1 MRPAPLLASLL
12 LLAASAAG
20 QGLLFDH
27 LGRTDGLPG
36 DEVLA
41 LHEDRHGFIWIG
53 TATGLA
59 RHEGTRI
66 RTWHHDRKD
75 PRSLPNSTIWDIA
88 EDAAGTIWIATDHG
102 LAAYDERRG
111 DFQRVYVTDGRSNPT
126 SANRIH
132 GMAPD
137 GNGLLW
143 LATEDGAHT
152 IDLRTRAS
160 RPLPPGADSP
170 RLTKP
175 PRETHLARDTV
186 LNGLWITATDGIV
199 FYDAA
204 AQRLVERPTAGFP
217 YPCLADPRAGS
228 PTPDPVC
235 GLIWLSAADDRLH
248 GMDREGRITMD
259 EPISEGLPKATLQF
273 LARDRTGRL
282 WASRWTHDLQL
293 RLQNGTWTPVVHSP
307 DEPWSI
313 TAANAKSW
321 LEDRQGR
328 IWIGTIDGLNVLDPR
343 HAGIEARTVPLRG
356 ARSALALV
364 AAADEILVCTDGDGL
379 AVVDRTTGRWRSAR
393 LEIASSDA
401 ERLRWG
407 NMPVTAEPWSE
418 GWLVGTNA
426 GVFHWDG
433 ASPAY
438 RPLPWLIDSA
448 GAIMKARTAFIK
460 RVAPGTAWV
469 GTWTKGLF
477 EISGSAQAS
486 RKAAFGGEPLPSAQL
501 LSAASSGQEVW
512 LGFNNGYGAVR
523 IAGEAIAQRILHE
536 PDSTG
541 AAYGVVR
548 SLAVHPDGTLFIGT
562 LTGGLG
568 VLPPDPDG
576 IEWLTRS
583 DGLAGDRIEQLALG
597 RDGLLW
603 ILTNEGLSRLT
614 PATGELL
621 TIELPRSIA
630 SQGRLSAI
638 AADLDGSL
646 LCAIGRYI
654 IDLPP
659 DWAGHAFTPDP
670 VVTGIRFMGAQHAG
684 WPADSVVHLPYDRRS
699 LSIELGTQPFPA
711 GQGLRMAYRLPAAD
725 SAWRT
730 LGEDA
735 RIELDQLPIG
745 EHRVEIRTGT
755 GGNRWSARPLG
766 IRFRVQ
772 PPLWA
777 TWWFRLGVAAAMAL
791 AGFIGLRAYTRR
803 RLREQ
808 RQRFEREQAVLHE
821 RERIASDMHDDLGA
835 GLSAL
840 KLRSEMALRVE
851 QDPAKREQLASL
863 AATAGE
869 LIGSMR
875 QMIWALDREQASL
888 EDLLVYAT
896 SYARTYCDHHG
907 LALTIDIAQD
917 LPQTDLTTEQR
928 RSLFL
933 ILKEAL
939 HNTVKHARAERFTIT
954 ARWSDGL
961 LLTLADDGLGLPAG
975 IEHGTGNGMR
985 NMRRRITALGGSM
998 ELRADRGTA
1007 IHLRLPLHAGTN
1019 LRSIATA

>member
-1 MRPAPLLASLL
+1 MRPAPLIASLL
-12 LLAASAAG
+12 LLAAPAAG
-20 QGLLFDH
+20 QDLLFDH
-27 LGRTDGLPG
+27 LARTDGLPG

-59 RHEGTRI
+59 RHEGIRI

-88 EDAAGTIWIATDHG
+88 EDDAGTIWIATDHG

-111 DFQRVYVTDGRSNPT
+111 DFQRVYVTDGRRNPT

-152 IDLRTRAS
+152 IDLRTRTW

-170 RLTKP
+170 RLTRP
-175 PRETHLARDTV
+175 PRATHLVRDTV
-186 LNGLWITATDGIV
+186 LNGLWITAADGIV

-217 YPCLADPRAGS
+217 YPCLADPRAS
-228 PTPDPVC
+228 TPTPDPAC
-235 GLIWLSAADDRLH
+235 GLIWLSTADYRLH
-248 GMDREGRITMD
+248 GMDRTGRITLD
-259 EPISEGLPKATLQF
+259 EPIGQGLPKATLQF

-293 RLQNGTWTPVVHSP
+293 RRRDGGWMPVRHAP

-313 TAANAKSW
+313 TSANAKSW

-343 HAGIEARTVPLRG
+343 NAGIEAWTVPMQA

-364 AAADEILVCTDGDGL
+364 AAADELLVCTDGDGL
-379 AVVDRTTGRWRSAR
+379 AVLDRAKGRWRTAS
-393 LEIASSDA
+393 LEKASRDA
-401 ERLRWG
+401 EALRWG
-407 NMPVTAEPWSE
+407 NMPVAAEPWND
-418 GWLVGTNA
+418 GWLVGSAA

-438 RPLPWLIDSA
+438 RSLPWLIDSA
-448 GAIMKARTAFIK
+448 GAMMATRTAFIK
-460 RVAPGTAWV
+460 RIAPGKAWV

-477 EISGSAQAS
+477 EVTGNGPAV
-486 RKAAFGGEPLPSAQL
+486 RRAAFGGEPLPTAQL
-501 LSAASSGQEVW
+501 LAAASAGREVW
-512 LGFNNGYGAVR
+512 LGFNNGYGAMR
-523 IAGEAIAQRILHE
+523 IAGEAIVQRILHE

-541 AAYGVVR
+541 TAYGVVR
-548 SLAVHPDGTLFIGT
+548 SLEVHPDGTLYIGT

-568 VLPPDPDG
+568 VLPPGSDG
-576 IEWLTRS
+576 IGWLTRS
-583 DGLAGDRIEQLALG
+583 DGLAGDRIEQLALD
-597 RDGLLW
+597 REGLLW
-603 ILTNEGLSRLT
+603 IRTNEGLSRLT
-614 PATGELL
+614 PSTGELR

-638 AADLDGSL
+638 AADHDGSL

-654 IDLPP
+654 LDLPP
-659 DWAGHAFTPDP
+659 DWAGQAIAPAP
-670 VVTGIRFMGAQHAG
+670 VVTDIRFLGAQHAA
-684 WPADSVVHLPYDRRS
+684 WPADSTVQLPYDRRS
-699 LSIELGTQPFPA
+699 LSIELGTLPFPA
-711 GQGLRMAYRLPAAD
+711 GQGIRMAYRLPATD

-735 RIELDQLPIG
+735 RINLDQLPIG
-745 EHRVEIRTGT
+745 EHRVEIRAGT

-766 IRFRVQ
+766 IRLQVL

-777 TWWFRLGVAAAMAL
+777 TWWFRLGAAAVAAL
-791 AGFIGLRAYTRR
+791 AAFLGLRAYTRR

-808 RQRFEREQAVLHE
+808 RQRFEREQAVLRE

-835 GLSAL
+835 GLSGL

-851 QDPAKREQLASL
+851 QDPVKREQLASL

-907 LALTIDIAQD
+907 LALTIDIAPD
-917 LPQTDLTTEQR
+917 LPQAELTTEQR

-933 ILKEAL
+933 IMKEAL
-939 HNTVKHARAERFTIT
+939 HNTVKHARAGRFTIT
-954 ARWSDGL
+954 VRWSDGL
-961 LLTLADDGLGLPAG
+961 LLTLADDGLGLPAAT
-975 IEHGTGNGMR
+975 EHGTGNGMR

-998 ELRADRGTA
+998 ELRAERGTA
-1007 IHLRLPLHAGTN
+1007 IHLRLPLRAGTN